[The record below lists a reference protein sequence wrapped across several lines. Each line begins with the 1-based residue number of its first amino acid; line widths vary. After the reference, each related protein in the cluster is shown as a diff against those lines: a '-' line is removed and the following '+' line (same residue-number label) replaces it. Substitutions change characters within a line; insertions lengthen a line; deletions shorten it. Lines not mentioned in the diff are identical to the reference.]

1 MIGPSWG
8 FHVAHATAGAFLVS
22 SFSGFSHM
30 PELLRRSFAR
40 LASFTLLLGLF
51 LLSSDALAQVQA
63 PITIDTPVEGVTS
76 YDESIPTP
84 EAVIGHRIG
93 ERHTRPAQVVD
104 YFEAVAAASDRVTLA
119 AHGRTYEGRRLIHA
133 FVSSPENQGRLDEI
147 KTANRQLSD
156 APQGVSDDDL
166 DGMPAV
172 VLMGYS
178 IHGDEASGTEAAI
191 LLLYHLAAGNGPDVE
206 SVLSDAV
213 TIIDPMFNPDGRD
226 RFVDWANGNRGGA
239 ATSDPQDREHNQP
252 WPGGRTNH
260 YWFDLNRDWL
270 PGQHPAS
277 QGRLGV
283 FHDWRPQVLTD
294 YHEMGPEATYFFQP
308 GIPSRT
314 NPNTPERNQRL
325 TGEIAT
331 YHADYLDRIGSLYYT
346 RESFDDFYYGK
357 GSTYPDINGAI
368 GILFEQA
375 SSRSLKTETSKGVM
389 EYAFTV
395 RNQFLASLSTMK
407 AVTEMRTDLLAHQRD
422 FYADREE
429 AVEDAEE
436 RAYVIDL
443 SDRRSR
449 AQALAQTLQRHRVRL
464 YDLDESVSSDGRTY
478 RPGEA
483 YVVPLDQEQGRFV
496 KAVMERTQEY
506 PDSLFYDVSTWTLP
520 LAFGVKY
527 AGLDETPDLGEE
539 LPTVTFD
546 GGRVVGGQSNYAYV
560 MPWGRYYAPRALYR
574 LQDAG
579 VRPRVM
585 TDPFTVRV
593 AGGGTRSFDRG
604 AIVVQ
609 VQQRGVSADSVQ
621 NMVRRVAQE
630 DHVEMVAVSGGMTP
644 SGPDLGSRGS
654 EILPKPEIAL
664 ITGTGGGSR
673 YSGASAYDAGEVWHL
688 LSERMNIP
696 VSMIDMTRV
705 DNVDMDRYSTMIL
718 AGGDFGGLPQEEVSE
733 WVREGGTLITLESA
747 AEWPIGA
754 ELVEM
759 EEREVDVDSL
769 VRGTDYA
776 DLSNAYG
783 AQGIGGSIFE
793 VELDNTHPIA
803 YGYDDTE
810 AVFRV
815 GTGFYEPTKQPGVTV
830 GTYGTPAR
838 LSGYISDDQAD
849 VAAGA
854 TSIEAHRVGAGH
866 VVMLMDN
873 PNFRA
878 FWYGTNGLML
888 NAIFFSEIY

>member
-1 MIGPSWG
+1 MTVSVRRRTWLIAALLWLISPLFFDS
-8 FHVAHATAGAFLVS
+8 HAF
-22 SFSGFSHM
+22 
-30 PELLRRSFAR
+30 
-40 LASFTLLLGLF
+40 
-51 LLSSDALAQVQA
+51 AQVQA
-63 PITIDTPVEGVTS
+63 PIAIDTPVPGVPG
-76 YDESIPTP
+76 YDDAIPTP
-84 EAVIGHRIG
+84 EEVIGHRIG

-104 YFEAVAAASDRVTLA
+104 YFQAVADASDRVTLES
-119 AHGRTYEGRRLIHA
+119 HGRTYEGRHLIHA
-133 FVSSPENQGRLDEI
+133 FVTSPDNHARLDEI
-147 KTANRQLSD
+147 KAANRELSD
-156 APQGVSDDDL
+156 APGSVSDADL
-166 DGMPAV
+166 ESMPAV
-172 VLMGYS
+172 ILMGYS

-191 LLLYHLAAGNGPDVE
+191 LLLYHLAAGNGADVDAA
-206 SVLSDAV
+206 LSDAV
-213 TIIDPMFNPDGRD
+213 TIIDPMFNPDGSD

-239 ATSDPQDREHNQP
+239 ATTDPQDREHNQP

-294 YHEMGPEATYFFQP
+294 FHEMGPEATYFFQP

-314 NPNTPERNQRL
+314 NPNTPERNQEL

-357 GSTYPDINGAI
+357 GSTYPDVNGSI

-375 SSRSLKTETSKGVM
+375 SSRALKVETSKGVM
-389 EYAFTV
+389 DYAFTV

-407 AVTEMRTDLLAHQRD
+407 SITEMRTDLLAHQRD
-422 FYADREE
+422 FYANRDD
-429 AVEDAEE
+429 AVEDAEDQ
-436 RAYVIDL
+436 AYVIDL

-449 AQALAQTLQRHRVRL
+449 AQALAQTLQRHRVKL
-464 YDLDESVSSDGRTY
+464 YDLGERVSDGGRTY

-483 YVVPLDQEQGRFV
+483 YVVPLDQQQGRFV
-496 KAVMERTQEY
+496 KAVMERTQAY

-520 LAFGVKY
+520 LAYGVTY
-527 AGLDETPDLGEE
+527 AGRSQAPDLGEE
-539 LPTVTFD
+539 LSEVAFD
-546 GGRVVGGQSNYAYV
+546 GGRVVGGRSDYAYV
-560 MPWGRYYAPRALYR
+560 MPWGRYFAPRALYR
-574 LQDAG
+574 MQDAG

-585 TDPFTVRV
+585 TDPFTASV

-609 VQQRGVSADSVQ
+609 VQQRGVSADSVH
-621 NMVRRVAQE
+621 NVVRRAAE
-630 DHVEMVAVSGGMTP
+630 MDHVEMVAVATGLTLN
-644 SGPDLGSRGS
+644 GPDLGSRGS
-654 EILPKPEIAL
+654 EILPKPDIAL

-688 LSERMNIP
+688 LSERMQIP
-696 VSMIDMTRV
+696 VSMIDVTRV
-705 DNVDMDRYSTMIL
+705 GNVDMDRYSTMIL
-718 AGGDFGGLPQEEVSE
+718 AGGNFSALPKEDVSA
-733 WVREGGTLITLESA
+733 WVRSGGTLITLESA
-747 AEWPIGA
+747 AEWPISA

-759 EEREVDVDSL
+759 EEREIDVDSL

-793 VELDNTHPIA
+793 VELDTTHPIA
-803 YGYDDTE
+803 YGYSDTE

-815 GTGFYEPTKQPGVTV
+815 GTGFYEPSKQPGVNV
-830 GTYGTPAR
+830 GHYATPAR
-838 LSGYISDDQAD
+838 ISGYISEEQAEIAGG
-849 VAAGA
+849 AA
-854 TSIEAHRVGAGH
+854 SIEAHRVGRGH